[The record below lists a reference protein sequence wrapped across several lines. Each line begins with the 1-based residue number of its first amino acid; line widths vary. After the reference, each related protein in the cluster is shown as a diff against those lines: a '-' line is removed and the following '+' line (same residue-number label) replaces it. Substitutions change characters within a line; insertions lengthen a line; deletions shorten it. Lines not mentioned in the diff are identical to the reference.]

1 MVLDALRALPP
12 TPMLILAFL
21 CPALEASTMLAVIFP
36 GEIAI
41 LVAGAA
47 AQVAILGYLAGAS
60 LVVVQNQLGVVNNI
74 VLGLLA
80 TVGLAIW
87 LRSHVR
93 RRQSRL

>member
-21 CPALEASTMLAVIFP
+21 CPALEASTMLGVSSLARSRSWSLGP
-36 GEIAI
+36 P
-41 LVAGAA
+41 
-47 AQVAILGYLAGAS
+47 QVAILGYLAGAS

-74 VLGLLA
+74 VLGVLA

-87 LRSHVR
+87 LRPHVR